1 MQTAATSAAIPVA
14 GEWCRQHFDY
24 LSPQLSGVL
33 LPQWRPFDVTI
44 SRLPLGPAQVLGLL
58 DRSLGPGGRAVT

>member
-14 GEWCRQHFDY
+14 DEWCRQHFDY

-33 LPQWRPFDVTI
+33 LPTMAAVRRDHLPAAVLVLDV
-44 SRLPLGPAQVLGLL
+44 
-58 DRSLGPGGRAVT
+58 PG